1 MTVVSGIYN
10 NTPGWNRL
18 VAAEE
23 EAQELSIHHAATPVN
38 ADLNNVLDCLRGNP
52 LAEVLHFAVHGIY
65 DPLGIQ
71 EGLVLVDKKYLDP
84 KVVEGLPKMEHAPFV
99 FLNAC
104 QVGAGN
110 KVLGDYAG
118 MAAAFLYADAS
129 GVIAPVWSIND
140 TVAKEIALRFYT
152 EMQNAK
158 EVTPAAFLRE
168 ERKKFQLN
176 NTSGTCL
183 AYQFFGHPCF
193 KLHYTKQPIS

>member
-1 MTVVSGIYN
+1 M
-10 NTPGWNRL
+10 
-18 VAAEE
+18 
-23 EAQELSIHHAATPVN
+23 N
-38 ADLNNVLDCLRGNP
+38 ASLHDVLECLKGNP
-52 LAEVLHFAVHGIY
+52 PADVFHFAVHGIY

-71 EGLVLVDKKYLDP
+71 EGLVLVDRKYLDP
-84 KVVEGLPKMEHAPFV
+84 KVVEGLPKLEHAPFV

-110 KVLGDYAG
+110 KILGDYAG

-129 GVIAPVWSIND
+129 GVIAPVWSVKD

-152 EMQNAK
+152 EMQKTK
-158 EVTPAAFLRE
+158 EVTPADFLRL
-168 ERKKFQLN
+168 ERKNFQQD

-193 KLHYTKQPIS
+193 KLHYADKPIS